1 MYVPGLN
8 LGATQPKGLVA
19 LSYINPRS
27 SDERVAEGSK
37 SLLADIRRAY
47 PVPDHLRAKEAEM
60 AKKLARFR
68 ADKSGLSLL
77 EVREALSPDL
87 FDIFLRRTVHIK
99 VLDGQATPTFQ
110 DWRMLASIV
119 PFSDFELNESIRFES
134 PSDLL
139 ARKTAKGP
147 VDFEEIDELEMPSWR
162 GEFFSRGFEINFETT
177 TIEGLTAIL
186 MSRFSDGTSFNRT
199 VQRFVFDDLL
209 EGNPT
214 ITVDGVSQDLFDT
227 THSFGT
233 SNDLNAAVTAFSIA
247 ELEDMLALMSLQTI
261 DGNEVSLT
269 PRWIVVKENSLNHI
283 RAAEVIQGTLRPSL
297 GTSTSAPT
305 ALNIMGSTFNL
316 GIITSPTLAANSW
329 FVVADPTLAPGFA
342 LELGFFGGQDSPQV
356 VDVDRSGSSYF
367 NLNQSNRWVIRTA
380 FGGTWRDF
388 RGVYRGSP
396 VS

>member
-1 MYVPGLN
+1 MYVPGLG
-8 LGATQPKGLVA
+8 LGTGAPKGIVS
-19 LSYINPRS
+19 LSNIDARS
-27 SDERVAEGSK
+27 TDARVAEQSK
-37 SLLADIRRAY
+37 ALLDGIRKAY
-47 PVPDHLRAKEAEM
+47 PVPPALRSREAAM
-60 AKKLARFR
+60 AAKLAQFR

-110 DWRMLASIV
+110 DWRSLAQIV

-162 GEFFSRGFEINFETT
+162 GEFYSRGFEINFETT

-186 MSRFSDGTSFNRT
+186 MSRYTDGTSFNRT

-214 ITVDGVSQDLFDT
+214 ITVDGVSQSLFDT

-233 SNDLNAAVTAFSIA
+233 SNDLNAAVTALSIT
-247 ELEDMLALMSLQTI
+247 ELEDMLALMSEQTI
-261 DGNEVSLT
+261 DGNETSLT

-283 RAAEVIQGTLRPSL
+283 RAAEIIQGTLRPDL
-297 GTSTSAPT
+297 GATTSSPT

-356 VDVDRSGSSYF
+356 VDVDRSASSYF

-380 FGGTWRDF
+380 FGGSWRDF

-396 VS
+396 VA